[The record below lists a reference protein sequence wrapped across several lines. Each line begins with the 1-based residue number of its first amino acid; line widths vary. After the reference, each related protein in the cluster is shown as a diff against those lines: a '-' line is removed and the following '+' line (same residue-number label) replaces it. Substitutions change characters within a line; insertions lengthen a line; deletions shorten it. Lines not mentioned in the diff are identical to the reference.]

1 MLGIVS
7 GTIIGAGS
15 ILVIII
21 ISTIAVWIEVCWNTE
36 KREVN
41 TAEVGA
47 SNPLVFI
54 RGKSVQKS
62 SRDLAKV
69 T

>member
-7 GTIIGAGS
+7 GTVIGAGS

-21 ISTIAVWIEVCWNTE
+21 STAAVWIDVYWNTE

-47 SNPLVFI
+47 GNPLVFI
-54 RGKSVQKS
+54 
-62 SRDLAKV
+62 
-69 T
+69 